1 MHFLITGGFGFVGGR
16 LAKYLQLAGHS
27 VTLGT
32 RKKYPPPEWLPNA
45 SVAQIRWDDSEALAQ
60 LCDGVDVVIHAAG
73 MNAQDCTADPVAALE
88 VNGVGTARML
98 AAAIRADVQ
107 RFVYFSTAHVYVS
120 PLSGTITEELC
131 PHNMHPYASSHLAG
145 ENTVLEAS
153 NSGKIEGIVFR
164 LSNAFGA
171 PMHKG
176 VNCWMLVVNDLC
188 KQAVETGKM
197 VLHGSGIQ
205 QRDFITMQQV
215 CKTVEHLSLCDIEGV
230 QSRVFNLGAGVS
242 QTILQMA
249 QQIQERCNVI
259 LGNTPELLRSESLIE
274 ESHESITYR
283 SDNLTRLGI
292 DMGQNV
298 EIEIDRL
305 LQFCD
310 AVFNRREI

>member
-1 MHFLITGGFGFVGGR
+1 MRFLITGGFGFVGGR
-16 LAKYLQLAGHS
+16 LAQHLQLEGHS

-32 RKKYPPPEWLPNA
+32 RKKNHPPEWLPNA
-45 SVAQIRWDDSEALAQ
+45 SVAQICWDDRDALAQ

-73 MNAQDCTADPVAALE
+73 MNAQDCIADPVAALE

-107 RFVYFSTAHVYVS
+107 RFIYFSTAHVYAS
-120 PLSGTITEELC
+120 PLSGRITEELC
-131 PHNMHPYASSHLAG
+131 PHNIHPYASSHLAG